1 MTDPTPDEVRTA
13 ILKSFD
19 SLNPVRGSLPSNVEF
34 RLMMA
39 DSNLRAAMHAVD
51 LWEASLKQKEQGQA

>member
-1 MTDPTPDEVRTA
+1 MSDPTPDEVRTA
-13 ILKSFD
+13 ILKASC

-39 DSNLRAAMHAVD
+39 DSNFRAAMHAVD
-51 LWEASLKQKEQGQA
+51 VWEASLKAKVPE